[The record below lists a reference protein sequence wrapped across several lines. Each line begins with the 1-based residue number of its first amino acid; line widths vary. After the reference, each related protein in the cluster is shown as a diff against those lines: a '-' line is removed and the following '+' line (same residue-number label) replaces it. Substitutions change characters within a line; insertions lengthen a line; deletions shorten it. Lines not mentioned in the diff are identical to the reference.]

1 MRGGEGISPGMH
13 LKKPRFRSELTV
25 LSNDVPDGGSW
36 SNRLRPSHSHTH
48 TPSQTKNAHSH
59 TLPLSHTRTHSHTYV
74 HTYSHKHDVN
84 EKVCLVFTS
93 HGRPAASS
101 FLFILE
107 LA

>member
-13 LKKPRFRSELTV
+13 LKQPRFRSELTV

-36 SNRLRPSHSHTH
+36 SNRLHPSR
-48 TPSQTKNAHSH
+48 SH
-59 TLPLSHTRTHSHTYV
+59 TLPLSHTHTYSHMYV
-74 HTYSHKHDVN
+74 HTYSPKHDVN

-93 HGRPAASS
+93 HGRPAAGS
-101 FLFILE
+101 FLFVLE